1 MHLIIDQIE
10 NILMEV
16 ERINN
21 FIIIL
26 NEFIEGE
33 ALTVSADDEAEEYA
47 RRTFF
52 KRLPLFYSLSET
64 SEEKTRN
71 ITRELNTVLEKLD
84 KINKDQA
91 SERDS
96 LPAPGRKD
104 VLPMETYNIGGQE
117 YPVIKYVPVKDSAGN
132 LISDEEIP
140 LIDLP
145 WVSDYKWQFDCL
157 VDRLEHRC

>member
-1 MHLIIDQIE
+1 MSSIIDKIE
-10 NILMEV
+10 NILMEID
-16 ERINN
+16 RINN
-21 FIIIL
+21 FITIF

-84 KINKDQA
+84 KINK
-91 SERDS
+91 
-96 LPAPGRKD
+96 
-104 VLPMETYNIGGQE
+104 N
-117 YPVIKYVPVKDSAGN
+117 
-132 LISDEEIP
+132 
-140 LIDLP
+140 
-145 WVSDYKWQFDCL
+145 
-157 VDRLEHRC
+157 